1 MNILLSS
8 ISLVSTILFGSFIK
22 CLITKTLRIMFVHF
36 VSFVLSSLI
45 ATYHLLYKSPTQEL
59 AQKMP

>member
-8 ISLVSTILFGSFIK
+8 ISLVSTILFGSLIK
-22 CLITKTLRIMFVHF
+22 CLIIKTLRIMFVHF
-36 VSFVLSSLI
+36 VSFVLSILI
-45 ATYHLLYKSPTQEL
+45 ATYNLLHKSPTQEL